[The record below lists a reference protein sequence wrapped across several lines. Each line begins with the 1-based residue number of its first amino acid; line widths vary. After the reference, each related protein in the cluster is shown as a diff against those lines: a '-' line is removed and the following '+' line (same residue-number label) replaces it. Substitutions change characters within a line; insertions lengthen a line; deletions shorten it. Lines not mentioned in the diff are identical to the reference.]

1 MKQYKKKKP
10 LIILHLTSL
19 FKIYIEY
26 EKYMIFSFI
35 VRRINN
41 FKSTLYYFYFDWKAL
56 NNFYKLDLIL
66 FP

>member
-1 MKQYKKKKP
+1 MKQYNIKKKP

-35 VRRINN
+35 V
-41 FKSTLYYFYFDWKAL
+41 S
-56 NNFYKLDLIL
+56 
-66 FP
+66 